1 MGSSCLNSSRTVL
14 ERPTSFSFDKQRRP
28 CPTSGFSWL
37 MRKKH
42 TNIVRCQGN
51 GNVRNPNGYPP
62 VVTERP
68 AAATVTEDHMVF
80 SSNVKIRKDVGMMD
94 LTSYKETTAPGTS
107 ETYVSE
113 GIGIVR
119 FLRGKKFLITGA
131 TGFLGKVLIEKILRT
146 NTDVSKIYVL
156 IKAKD
161 KEAAMERLK
170 CEIVNTELFRSLK
183 EIHGSNYQ
191 AFMLRKLIPVVG
203 NVREANLGLEA
214 GLADEISEEVDV
226 IINSAANTTF
236 DERYDVALDINT
248 IGPCRIMSFAKRFKR
263 LKLFLHVSTAYVNG
277 QRQGRI
283 LEKPFLIGDTLA
295 TETSFSEFSAKSTP
309 LLDIETEIKL
319 ALDSKKTSHYSS
331 TTQEMKDL
339 GLERAKIHGWQDT
352 YVFTKAMGEMV
363 VNCMRGD
370 IPVVTIRPSVIE
382 SACKE
387 PFPGWMEGNRMMD
400 PIVLYYGKG
409 QLTGFLADPNGVL
422 DVVPVD
428 MVVNATLAAM
438 AKHGSSRE
446 PGMHIYQIAS
456 SVINPLVF
464 KDLARLLFE
473 HFKTFPCMDP
483 KGRPITVHPM
493 KLFSDMNEFSSY
505 VWMDASQRSG
515 RVTAA
520 ISHEKL
526 SKRLQNKCMRSVEQA
541 KYLANIYEPYTFY
554 GGRFDNANTQK
565 LMEEMSEEERTSFDF
580 NVGSI
585 SWKDY
590 ISNVH
595 IPGLRRHV
603 MKGRGMCTKSQLV
616 GTTV

>member
-14 ERPTSFSFDKQRRP
+14 ERPISFSFDKQCRP
-28 CPTSGFSWL
+28 CPTSGFSLL
-37 MRKKH
+37 MRRKY

-62 VVTERP
+62 IVTERP
-68 AAATVTEDHMVF
+68 AAATVTEDHMVL
-80 SSNVKIRKDVGMMD
+80 SSNAKIRKDVGMMD
-94 LTSYKETTAPGTS
+94 LTSYKETTALGTID
-107 ETYVSE
+107 TCLSE

-119 FLRGKKFLITGA
+119 FLRGKEFLITGA

-146 NTDVSKIYVL
+146 NPDVGKIYVL

-170 CEIVNTELFRSLK
+170 CEIVNIELFRCLK

-203 NVREANLGLEA
+203 NVREANLGLET

-263 LKLFLHVSTAYVNG
+263 LKLLLHVSTDAYSQVNSLSSSIFTSIAYVNG
-277 QRQGRI
+277 QRQ
-283 LEKPFLIGDTLA
+283 EN
-295 TETSFSEFSAKSTP
+295 TP

-319 ALDSKKTSHYSS
+319 AFDSKKTSCDSS
-331 TTQEMKDL
+331 MIQEMKDL

-352 YVFTKAMGEMV
+352 YVFTKAMGEMAI
-363 VNCMRGD
+363 NCMRGD

-382 SACKE
+382 STCKE
-387 PFPGWMEGNRMMD
+387 PFPGWMEGN
-400 PIVLYYGKG
+400 
-409 QLTGFLADPNGVL
+409 
-422 DVVPVD
+422 
-428 MVVNATLAAM
+428 
-438 AKHGSSRE
+438 
-446 PGMHIYQIAS
+446 
-456 SVINPLVF
+456 
-464 KDLARLLFE
+464 
-473 HFKTFPCMDP
+473 
-483 KGRPITVHPM
+483 
-493 KLFSDMNEFSSY
+493 
-505 VWMDASQRSG
+505 
-515 RVTAA
+515 
-520 ISHEKL
+520 
-526 SKRLQNKCMRSVEQA
+526 
-541 KYLANIYEPYTFY
+541 
-554 GGRFDNANTQK
+554 RFDNANTQK

-580 NVGSI
+580 NVASI

-603 MKGRGMCTKSQLV
+603 MKGRGICTKSQLV
-616 GTTV
+616 GTTL